1 MKPEIILD
9 VDVPSAAD
17 VPPLLS
23 KLPEQLIWF
32 KVGLELFTAE
42 GPAIL
47 KPFTDRNKHLFLD
60 LKLHDIPRTVAN
72 AVTAAAKLGVNLM
85 TVHAIG
91 GRAMLKAA
99 AEAAAAFGPNR
110 PRLVAVTTLTSLNQ
124 DDFTDLGIQR
134 SVADQALALTDMALA
149 CGIDGVVTSV
159 HEAPILRQRFGAG
172 PILVTPG
179 IRPSGAD
186 VGDQKRVA
194 TPAVAV
200 KAGSTYLV
208 VGRPIVVA
216 PYPFKATLAI
226 QGAVDVAYMGLR
238 GYGVKGFPP
247 QADQPQA
254 GRGSGIKG
262 LRLKQSGCTELIPV
276 GLNLVPLSTF
286 FPFLGSE
293 SRPRELFRFPLVSP
307 PRWKRHSDQ

>member
-1 MKPEIILD
+1 MKPEIIIA
-9 VDVPSAAD
+9 VDVPTASEIT
-17 VPPLLS
+17 PLLN
-23 KLPEQLIWF
+23 KLPDQLTWF
-32 KVGLELFTAE
+32 KVGLELFSAE
-42 GPAIL
+42 GPAVL
-47 KPFTDRNKHLFLD
+47 APFSLRKKHIFLD

-134 SVADQALALTDMALA
+134 TVAEQALALTDLALS

-159 HEAPILRQRFGAG
+159 HEAPLLRRKFGNT

-194 TPAVAV
+194 TPTLAVE
-200 KAGSTYLV
+200 AGSTYLV
-208 VGRPIVVA
+208 IGRPIVEA
-216 PYPFKATLAI
+216 ADPRATTLAI
-226 QGAVDVAYMGLR
+226 QAEIDRAWEQR
-238 GYGVKGFPP
+238 KG
-247 QADQPQA
+247 
-254 GRGSGIKG
+254 
-262 LRLKQSGCTELIPV
+262 
-276 GLNLVPLSTF
+276 
-286 FPFLGSE
+286 
-293 SRPRELFRFPLVSP
+293 
-307 PRWKRHSDQ
+307 